1 MDNQDG
7 RSPHGVSSISL
18 EQAQTYRDHGWW
30 SNEPLGET
38 IRRRALENPNGV
50 AYIGEHLT
58 LTWSQYDAMAN
69 TMAAQLVGTGIE
81 RGSRVGVFLPDGP
94 LLHATYVAC
103 ERAGVVIV
111 GIPNVQETVN
121 SRTCLTVPMQH
132 CFCAWHTIESERPKN
147 LSPPCASWVC
157 QSLVTQS
164 STMMARSTSTNGRTV
179 VRPIVRPCRAL
190 SRVANSCRMNC
201 GF

>member
-111 GIPNVQETVN
+111 GIPERAGDRELAHLL
-121 SRTCLTVPMQH
+121 SRTETTLFLCLAH
-132 CFCAWHTIESERPKN
+132 HRERTPKN
-147 LSPPCASWVC
+147 LSPPCASWVW

-179 VRPIVRPCRAL
+179 VRPIVRPAGL
-190 SRVANSCRMNC
+190 SRGSPTPA
-201 GF
+201 G